1 MPLRTHPVALVL
13 LFASQLS
20 AHGGQYP
27 PLPQPGQGGPSVPQ
41 PSGGGPSGGGGPTT
55 PTPGTGGGGHYGG
68 PGDVVQPG
76 SGRGPASP
84 RPSGPT
90 APQPSGRSTPQ
101 TGGGWVPPTAGG
113 PRGPATGGPSA
124 PAANAPGAVPART
137 RGPATGG
144 GMPLEPDFDTWEY
157 WWECNKNGYLRL
169 RDPHAP
175 PAAVT
180 GSDDFYLGATRA
192 AAVVDSGRPTRD
204 DALRTVMPELKRALD
219 ATTQR
224 DITSSCM
231 VALAKIGLDHPE
243 FRLVDVFAP
252 RLRDGDQ
259 EVRETAALSL
269 GIAARVEGS
278 TLDLLAGLALDDAVG
293 RAARG
298 GEVDQRTRAYA
309 TYGLGLAA
317 HRSDDDAV
325 QLRVLAVVKKLLD
338 RDGRA
343 ARDVQRDLQVA
354 ALHATSLLR
363 TSSRTYAAAKARAEA
378 LDMLTRYFVADLGA
392 GDEWMQA
399 HCPTAIARLVG
410 RDESAGA
417 AHTARFLTALADGR
431 GRRGTPIAQSCALAL
446 GQMALPD
453 DTARAPAGSVSDSL
467 LAVSRTHV
475 DRQTR
480 HFALIALAR
489 IGGDRNRDALLR
501 ELTSSGHAQRLP
513 WCALALGVLEHERR
527 RREPASEG
535 DAMVAARLHETLQDA
550 KEPGL
555 VGALG
560 IALGLCRATA
570 SSDLMRERM
579 LDGVAKEEMAGYL
592 AIGLALMEERRAV
605 DDLRRVLRE
614 ASRRP
619 ELMVRVA
626 IALGRLGDRA
636 TAAEMVEWMAA
647 AETNLAKV
655 AALSAAIGQIGD
667 RRSLEPL
674 IRMLHD
680 PSRGALARAFAA
692 VALGG
697 VCDPRPLPWN
707 TPIGA
712 DVNYRAA
719 VPTLTDQVS
728 GVLDIL

>member
-1 MPLRTHPVALVL
+1 
-13 LFASQLS
+13 
-20 AHGGQYP
+20 
-27 PLPQPGQGGPSVPQ
+27 LPA
-41 PSGGGPSGGGGPTT
+41 
-55 PTPGTGGGGHYGG
+55 
-68 PGDVVQPG
+68 
-76 SGRGPASP
+76 R
-84 RPSGPT
+84 
-90 APQPSGRSTPQ
+90 
-101 TGGGWVPPTAGG
+101 
-113 PRGPATGGPSA
+113 PRGPATGG
-124 PAANAPGAVPART
+124 VL
-137 RGPATGG
+137 
-144 GMPLEPDFDTWEY
+144 LEPDFDTWEY
-157 WWECNKNGYLRL
+157 WWECNKNGYLHL
-169 RDPHAP
+169 RDSSPT
-175 PAAVT
+175 AAVT
-180 GSDDFYLGATRA
+180 GSDDFYLGATRKA
-192 AAVVDSGRPTRD
+192 GAFDDTRPTRD
-204 DALRTVMPELKRALD
+204 DALLTVMPELKRALD
-219 ATTQR
+219 ASTQR

-252 RLRDGDQ
+252 RLRDGVQ

-269 GIAARVEGS
+269 GIAARVEGNS
-278 TLDLLAGLALDDAVG
+278 LDLLAGLALDDALG

-317 HRSDDDAV
+317 QRSDDAAV
-325 QLRVLAVVKKLLD
+325 QVRVLAVVRKLLD

-343 ARDVQRDLQVA
+343 ARDVQVA
-354 ALHATSLLR
+354 ALHAASLLR
-363 TSSRTYAAAKARAEA
+363 TSRRTYAAAKLRAEA
-378 LDMLTRYFVADLGA
+378 LDLLAHFFAADLGG
-392 GDEWMQA
+392 GDEVIQA

-417 AHTARFLTALADGR
+417 EHTARFLAALTDGR

-453 DTARAPAGSVSDSL
+453 DVTGASAGSISESL
-467 LAVSRTHV
+467 LDVSRTHI

-489 IGGDRNRDALLR
+489 IGGERNRDALLR
-501 ELTSSGHAQRLP
+501 EFSGASHAQRLP
-513 WCALALGVLEHERR
+513 WCALALGVYECERHR
-527 RREPASEG
+527 RQPAS
-535 DAMVAARLHETLQDA
+535 DADAVVVTRLHDALRDA
-550 KEPGL
+550 KEPSL

-570 SSDLMRERM
+570 SSDLLRERM
-579 LDGVAKEEMAGYL
+579 LDGVHKEQMAGYL
-592 AIGLALMEERRAV
+592 AIGLALMEERRVV
-605 DDLRRVLRE
+605 DDLRRVLRG

-636 TAAEMVEWMAA
+636 TATEMVEWMAA
-647 AETNLAKV
+647 AETNLAKL
-655 AALSAAIGQIGD
+655 AALSEAIAQIGD

-674 IRMLHD
+674 IRMLQD
-680 PSRGALARAFAA
+680 PSRGPLARAFAA

-697 VCDPRPLPWN
+697 ICDPLPLPWN